1 MHFINDCALWIS
13 LRRTF
18 SYFCS
23 FSLFCYLLIFA
34 YSEDQST
41 FLSNMSRPPVMQH
54 YSWRIIII
62 WCTTQNIYDWIGFQI
77 HALGFSK
84 AYGYSKRFQTYRYVL
99 VFWLLS
105 DNHKKSLHYFNYF
118 IKPSKQERIF
128 HPWIMWNLFFHIQD
142 ITTYSCVPSLKAL
155 RKWGNFESAKN
166 ALKMLPTS
174 CTANVHW

>member
-1 MHFINDCALWIS
+1 MHLIHDCALWIS
-13 LRRTF
+13 LCRTF

-34 YSEDQST
+34 YSEDQRT

-54 YSWRIIII
+54 HSWRIIII

-84 AYGYSKRFQTYRYVL
+84 AYCYSKRFQIHRYVL

-105 DNHKKSLHYFNYF
+105 DNHKKSLHYFKYF
-118 IKPSKQERIF
+118 IKPSKQNLGKKEFFIHGSCGICFSIF
-128 HPWIMWNLFFHIQD
+128 KTLLLTAVSPRLRA
-142 ITTYSCVPSLKAL
+142 VKA
-155 RKWGNFESAKN
+155 
-166 ALKMLPTS
+166 
-174 CTANVHW
+174 